1 MEGRTFEYLPLQ
13 FNYITEIQ
21 E

>member
-1 MEGRTFEYLPLQ
+1 MEGRTFEFLPLQ
-13 FNYITEIQ
+13 FNYITEIP